1 MKRLPPYDVA
11 IAISKMAVFN
21 AARKRERKA
30 LLDFFDRLAADPFQ
44 ESDWTIEDSTGRTH
58 YRALVGRHLV
68 TWWAD
73 HAVREVRIAKLEPVY

>member
-30 LLDFFDRLAADPFQ
+30 LLDFFDRLAAEPFQ
-44 ESDWTIEDSTGRTH
+44 ESDWTIDAPPAEPTI
-58 YRALVGRHLV
+58 ALSLAV
-68 TWWAD
+68 TS
-73 HAVREVRIAKLEPVY
+73 